1 MEVASHPIHNPLHLS
16 YRRSSLCPS
25 SSLRFYECR
34 GLFVG
39 HSPISRAILR
49 NSDNYNLSASL
60 CIKRKHVGKLWTYH
74 LQQELNW
81 PCFDYELNKRNKLQR
96 HTVVRSELVGNGIPN
111 SSYSLSESKLGSKVR
126 GVCFYVVTAIA
137 AIFLFVLMLVQH
149 PFVLL
154 FDRYQRKAQ
163 FFIAKIWAL
172 LTVSPFFRI
181 KYEGLENLPPP
192 NAPAVYV
199 SNHQSYLD
207 IYTLLTLGR
216 SFKFI
221 SKTGIFLFPIIGWA
235 MFMLG
240 VIPLK
245 RMDSRSQLECLKQC
259 IELVKKGASVLFF
272 PEGTRSKDGKL
283 GTFKKGAFSVAAK
296 TKVPVVPITLVGTGE
311 IMPSGME
318 GILNFGSVRVV
329 VHKPVE
335 GSDPE
340 VLCKEVRNKIA
351 SVLEQQS

>member
-1 MEVASHPIHNPLHLS
+1 
-16 YRRSSLCPS
+16 
-25 SSLRFYECR
+25 
-34 GLFVG
+34 
-39 HSPISRAILR
+39 
-49 NSDNYNLSASL
+49 
-60 CIKRKHVGKLWTYH
+60 
-74 LQQELNW
+74 
-81 PCFDYELNKRNKLQR
+81 
-96 HTVVRSELVGNGIPN
+96 
-111 SSYSLSESKLGSKVR
+111 
-126 GVCFYVVTAIA
+126 
-137 AIFLFVLMLVQH
+137 MLVQH

-245 RMDSRSQLECLKQC
+245 RMDSRSQLVRSHIFL
-259 IELVKKGASVLFF
+259 LFLSIQLLPF
-272 PEGTRSKDGKL
+272 FFIQIDGKIIVCFYSL
-283 GTFKKGAFSVAAK
+283 W
-296 TKVPVVPITLVGTGE
+296 VVPAWLVLDLKFW
-311 IMPSGME
+311 P
-318 GILNFGSVRVV
+318 
-329 VHKPVE
+329 
-335 GSDPE
+335 
-340 VLCKEVRNKIA
+340 LCMCRN
-351 SVLEQQS
+351 V